1 MRTTRSLPAAL
12 AALALLAGSAA
23 AQKSV
28 MPSLKGEVTINGD
41 FVRLGDLIDNAGENA
56 AASLFRAPDLGTSG
70 TIQVYRVIEAARGQ
84 GISVFDTHGLSE
96 VVVLRASRTI
106 ALPELERAVTEAA
119 ARQYGF
125 GEAKDL
131 AVNFDAYV
139 RVLAIEP
146 NAGESP
152 RLAQFSF
159 DPRSQR
165 FEANV
170 EVPGSSTL
178 RKKPVHVSGM
188 IFETAEVVTLAR
200 ALARGETIREN
211 DIAIERRP
219 KAEAADTIRQADA
232 AIGQAARRE
241 LRAGQFLHTADLMK
255 PELVGRGDTV
265 TLVFESPGVRLTMQA
280 KAIEA
285 GTLGDLVQVLN
296 PQSKRI
302 VQATV
307 DGPGRVVIARAQTA
321 RSANLEA
328 TGSVKK

>member
-1 MRTTRSLPAAL
+1 MRTTRPLPAAL
-12 AALALLAGSAA
+12 AALAFFAGSAA

-56 AASLFRAPDLGTSG
+56 AAPLFRAPDLGTSG
-70 TIQVYRVIEAARGQ
+70 TIQVYRVMEAARGQ
-84 GISVFDTHGLSE
+84 GLSVFDSHGLSE

-131 AVNFDAYV
+131 AVNFDTYV

-146 NAGESP
+146 SAGETP
-152 RLAQFSF
+152 RLVQFSF
-159 DPRSQR
+159 NPRSQR

-170 EVPGSSTL
+170 EVTGSATL
-178 RKKPVHVSGM
+178 RRKPVRVSGVV
-188 IFETAEVVTLAR
+188 FETAEVVTLAR
-200 ALARGETIREN
+200 DLARGEAIREN
-211 DIAIERRP
+211 DITIERRP

-241 LRAGQFLHTADLMK
+241 LRAGQFLRTADLMK
-255 PELVGRGDTV
+255 PELVSRGDSV
-265 TLVFESPGVRLTMQA
+265 TLVFESPGVRVTMQA

-285 GTLGDLVQVLN
+285 GTLGDLIQVLN

-307 DGPGRVVIARAQTA
+307 DGPGRVIIARAQAA
-321 RSANLEA
+321 RSADLEA

>member
-1 MRTTRSLPAAL
+1 MRTTRSLPAAV

-23 AQKSV
+23 AQKMA
-28 MPSLKGEVTINGD
+28 MPSLKSEVTINGD

-56 AASLFRAPDLGTSG
+56 ATPLFRAPDLGASG

-84 GISVFDTHGLSE
+84 GISVFDAHGLSE

-131 AVNFDAYV
+131 AVNFDTYV

-170 EVPGSSTL
+170 EVPGSSAL
-178 RKKPVHVSGM
+178 RKKPVRVSGTVY
-188 IFETAEVVTLAR
+188 ETAEVVTLAR

-219 KAEAADTIRQADA
+219 KAEAADAIRQADA

-241 LRAGQFLHTADLMK
+241 LRAGQFLHAVDLMK
-255 PELVGRGDTV
+255 PELVSRGDTV

-321 RSANLEA
+321 RSADLEA

>member
-1 MRTTRSLPAAL
+1 MRFVRSLTAAL
-12 AALALLAGSAA
+12 LALALFAGAAA
-23 AQKSV
+23 AQKAAV
-28 MPSLKGEVTINGD
+28 PSLKAEVTVSGD

-56 AASLFRAPDLGTSG
+56 ATALFRAPELGASG

-84 GISVFDTHGLSE
+84 GLSVFDTHGLSE
-96 VVVLRASRTI
+96 VIVLRASRTI
-106 ALPELERAVTEAA
+106 AIPELERAVAEAA

-146 NAGESP
+146 NAADAP

-170 EVPGSSTL
+170 EVPGSAAL
-178 RKKPVHVSGM
+178 RKKPVRVSGTV
-188 IFETAEVVTLAR
+188 FETAEVVTLAR
-200 ALARGETIREN
+200 ALVRGDAIRDN
-211 DIAIERRP
+211 DITIERRP
-219 KAEAADTIRQADA
+219 KAEAGDAIRRADA
-232 AIGQAARRE
+232 VLGQAARRE
-241 LRAGQFLHTADLMK
+241 LRAGQFLRAADLMK
-255 PELVGRGDTV
+255 PELVGRGDPV
-265 TLVFESPGVRLTMQA
+265 TLVFETPGVKLTVQA
-280 KAIEA
+280 KALES
-285 GTLGDLVQVLN
+285 GTQGDLVQVLN

-307 DGPGRVVIARAQTA
+307 DGPGRVVIARAPAA
-321 RSANLEA
+321 RAANLEA
-328 TGSVKK
+328 TGSVK

>member
-125 GEAKDL
+125 GEAKNL

-241 LRAGQFLHTADLMK
+241 LRAGQFLRSADLMK
-255 PELVGRGDTV
+255 PELVSRGDTV

-280 KAIEA
+280 KAIET